1 MTSPVPL
8 PALDVRDFED
18 RTVVRLVNCDSLNE
32 FNSESVGKQLLDLVE
47 ERAALCLILDL
58 HGIRYA
64 TSTALG
70 QLVGLNRAVR
80 SSGGKLTVL
89 NPCRAIADALSIT
102 RLNTILDVRLEEGA
116 ESTESLSA

>member
-1 MTSPVPL
+1 MPSTVPL

-47 ERAALCLILDL
+47 ERDSLRLILNLD
-58 HGIRYA
+58 GIRYA
-64 TSTALG
+64 SSTALG

-80 SSGGKLTVL
+80 ASGGNLIVV
-89 NPCRAIADALSIT
+89 NPSPAVAEALSVT
-102 RLNTILDVRLEEGA
+102 RLDTILDVRIGECA
-116 ESTESLSA
+116 ESPESLSA

>member
-1 MTSPVPL
+1 MASPVPL

-32 FNSESVGKQLLDLVE
+32 FNSESVGKQLRDLVE
-47 ERAALCLILDL
+47 ARETLCLILDL
-58 HGIRYA
+58 NGIRYA

-80 SSGGKLTVL
+80 STGGKLTLV
-89 NPCRAIADALSIT
+89 NPCRAVADALCIT
-102 RLNTILDVRLEEGA
+102 RLDTILDVRIEEGA
-116 ESTESLSA
+116 DASESLSA